1 MTSASVPRSS
11 SGSSESRTSPRN
23 AEEPRNSEEL
33 ALLTDFIANAKRLV
47 VLTGAGCST
56 ESGIPDYRS
65 PGGAWTRHKPIYFSA
80 FVRSA
85 EVRRFYWARSYRG
98 WPRFDRARPN
108 AAHHALA
115 QLEAHGPLHQLIT
128 QNVDDLHQEAGSRAV
143 VQLHGRNRLVVCL
156 DCGSETPR
164 AEMQERLAELKAEW
178 LSAAPWD
185 QHGDRLH
192 ADEADFAPDGDADVA
207 RDVVGG
213 FRVPECHRCGG
224 VLKPAVVFFGES
236 VPREKVTYAIGR
248 VDEADALLV
257 AGSSLTV
264 WSGFRFAKRAADRR
278 IPIAIVNIGPTRAD
292 ELASVKVEE
301 RCGEVLAAAV
311 ASLKVSKSQSLK
323 EEPSRAPVL

>member
-1 MTSASVPRSS
+1 VT
-11 SGSSESRTSPRN
+11 
-23 AEEPRNSEEL
+23 
-33 ALLTDFIANAKRLV
+33 LTDFIAGAKRLV

-115 QLEAHGPLHQLIT
+115 QLEAQGRVHQLIT

-143 VQLHGRNRLVVCL
+143 VQLHGRNRVVVCL
-156 DCGSETPR
+156 DCGGEIAR
-164 AEMQERLAELKAEW
+164 EEMQQRLADLNAEW
-178 LSAAPWD
+178 LAAAPW
-185 QHGDRLH
+185 HNLRGE
-192 ADEADFAPDGDADVA
+192 EADFAPDGDADVA
-207 RDVVGG
+207 RELVGD

-236 VPREKVTYAIGR
+236 VPREKVTYAMSR

-257 AGSSLTV
+257 VGSSLTV
-264 WSGFRFAKRAADRR
+264 WSGFRFAKRAAERGL
-278 IPIAIVNIGPTRAD
+278 PLAIVNIGPTRAD
-292 ELASVKVEE
+292 DLATLKIEE
-301 RCGEVLAAAV
+301 ECGAVLAAALAV
-311 ASLKVSKSQSLK
+311 GAV
-323 EEPSRAPVL
+323 R